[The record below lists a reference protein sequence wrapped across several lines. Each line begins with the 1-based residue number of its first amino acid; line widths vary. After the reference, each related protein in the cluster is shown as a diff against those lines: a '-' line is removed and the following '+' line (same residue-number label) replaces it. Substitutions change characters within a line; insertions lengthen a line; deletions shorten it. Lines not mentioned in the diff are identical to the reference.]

1 MICRSGKEAEGGGGG
16 CESDRLLLFISRY
29 RKAVSMQRR
38 EGKRVAKK
46 SSEAGSG
53 ISLEQRHLQIGSCYQ
68 SLKRCKGEKEV
79 CVGVQCFS
87 IKRVRKREGETLGD
101 HDEQIEK
108 EREKERFR
116 QERSGLVVVLKG
128 ACHTHTLGWW

>member
-1 MICRSGKEAEGGGGG
+1 M
-16 CESDRLLLFISRY
+16 
-29 RKAVSMQRR
+29 
-38 EGKRVAKK
+38 
-46 SSEAGSG
+46 
-53 ISLEQRHLQIGSCYQ
+53 
-68 SLKRCKGEKEV
+68 
-79 CVGVQCFS
+79 GVQCFS

-128 ACHTHTLGWW
+128 ACHTHTWLVVIFMILVVVVEKDNYVEKLVTQSRVVRVKKRSRNRCC